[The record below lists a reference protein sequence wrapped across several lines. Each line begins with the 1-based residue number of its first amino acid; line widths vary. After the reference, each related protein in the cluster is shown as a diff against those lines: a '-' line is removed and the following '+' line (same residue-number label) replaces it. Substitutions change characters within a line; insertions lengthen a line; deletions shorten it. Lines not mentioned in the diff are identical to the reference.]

1 MQIVKE
7 KKVCIIC
14 GKEEE
19 YSVLL
24 SNFINGAP
32 DLDLKPNGSMASLGM
47 EIQQCPHCGY
57 CNYDISETIQSRFAF
72 KCNNPLELWQNYDE
86 VQEILKSNKNEALK
100 KYLVMAEQFKG
111 DLNNKK
117 AYQMLLK
124 ASWVADTKEQAKEL
138 MKEAYN
144 LFVEEMLPDI
154 RNQLF
159 QVVDIARQ
167 IEYFDQSKAIL
178 DACNNIIDENY
189 EDAET
194 LEKIVKYQTKLIENK
209 DSQRHNLSEIN

>member
-1 MQIVKE
+1 
-7 KKVCIIC
+7 
-14 GKEEE
+14 
-19 YSVLL
+19 
-24 SNFINGAP
+24 
-32 DLDLKPNGSMASLGM
+32 
-47 EIQQCPHCGY
+47 
-57 CNYDISETIQSRFAF
+57 
-72 KCNNPLELWQNYDE
+72 
-86 VQEILKSNKNEALK
+86 
-100 KYLVMAEQFKG
+100 
-111 DLNNKK
+111 
-117 AYQMLLK
+117 
-124 ASWVADTKEQAKEL
+124 
-138 MKEAYN
+138 